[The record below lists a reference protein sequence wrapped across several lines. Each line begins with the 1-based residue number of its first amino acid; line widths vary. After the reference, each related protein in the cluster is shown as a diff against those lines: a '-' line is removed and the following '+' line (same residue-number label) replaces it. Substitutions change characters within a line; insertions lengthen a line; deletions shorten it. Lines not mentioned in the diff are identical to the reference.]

1 MNIDDLLRA
10 VVERGA
16 SDLHLKAGTPAV
28 LRINGKL
35 VRYDDGKG
43 VPEFRLSQQDGL
55 PCPFYGGV
63 GAASAEFW
71 DNYFSGKA

>member
-35 VRYDDGKG
+35 VRYDDGNPFKPSLVIDACSKLFTEKG
-43 VPEFRLSQQDGL
+43 CRF
-55 PCPFYGGV
+55 
-63 GAASAEFW
+63 
-71 DNYFSGKA
+71 